1 MKARARSRG
10 VAVVTAL
17 LVVAI
22 AASAA
27 TFMLAQQSAML
38 NQAALIAARAQADL
52 HARTGLDWARGV
64 LTEDLKATGLVD
76 ALNEG
81 WAQPIAAFPVDRAL
95 VAGNLTDEQ
104 ARFNLNNLVKSNAKS
119 EPDVAI
125 FQRLLESLQLP
136 PELAFAVV
144 DWIDPDSDLA
154 GPAGAEDNHY
164 LALERPYRA
173 ANQPLVQV
181 EELHRI
187 RGFDA
192 RAVARL
198 RPYVTVLPVRT
209 TVNVNT
215 APLEVLQAI
224 LPATPPGELTGLIA
238 RRAKLPVRTAEELRK
253 ALPQA
258 DGTALGSDLGVRSG
272 YFLARVSVAQD
283 DVQLGVEALLRRE
296 DNGATA
302 IIWRRPLY

>member
-1 MKARARSRG
+1 MKTRSRSRG

-64 LTEDLKATGLVD
+64 LSEDLKNTGQVD

-81 WAQPIAAFPVDRAL
+81 WAQPIAALPVDRAL
-95 VAGNLTDEQ
+95 VAGNLTDDQ
-104 ARFNLNNLVKSNAKS
+104 ARFNLNNLVNTNVKS
-119 EPDVAI
+119 EPDLAI
-125 FQRLLESLQLP
+125 FQRLLEALQLP

-144 DWIDPDSDLA
+144 DWIDPDGDLA
-154 GPAGAEDNHY
+154 GPSGAEDNHY

-173 ANQPLVQV
+173 ANQALVQV

-192 RAVARL
+192 RAIARL

-209 TVNVNT
+209 KVNANT

-224 LPATPPGELTGLIA
+224 LPATPAGELTSLIA
-238 RRAKLPVRTAEELRK
+238 RRATRPVRTPEELRK
-253 ALPQA
+253 ALPHA
-258 DGTALGSDLGVRSG
+258 DATALGRDLEVRSG
-272 YFLARVSVAQD
+272 YFMARVSVAQD